1 MALDKLQ
8 TGVCLADPEG
18 VMLRYKESGDAEL
31 RNQLVLH
38 YAANVTAAIRSM
50 RSILLSRIPA
60 EDFFNQGIVALMECI
75 EKYDPD
81 RGASFETF
89 SFRAVRGALLNYL
102 RRQNWLPNRV
112 QAARRDILRTA
123 EELRQTLLREPT
135 DRELADA
142 MGLSEQKLGQYLGE
156 IAAVDAVSLEA
167 LLDQTGEALLNR
179 PHAPADGPEGG
190 LMREELTAALG
201 AAIEALPPRQRQV
214 ITLCYYENLNLRE
227 IGEVL
232 DLTQQR
238 VSQIRSA
245 AIASLGEILKD
256 YID

>member
-8 TGVCLADPEG
+8 TGVSLADPEG
-18 VMLRYKESGDAEL
+18 VMQRFKQSGDPEL

-60 EDFFNQGIVALMECI
+60 EDFFNQGILTLMECI
-75 EKYDPD
+75 DKYDPD

-112 QAARRDILRTA
+112 QAARRDILSASER
-123 EELRQTLLREPT
+123 LRQSLMREPS
-135 DRELADA
+135 DSELAFELG
-142 MGLSEQKLGQYLGE
+142 MTEQKLGQYMGE
-156 IAAVDAVSLEA
+156 IAAVDAVSLET
-167 LLDQTGEALLNR
+167 LLDQTGETLMPRAD
-179 PHAPADGPEGG
+179 APADSPEGG
-190 LMREELTAALG
+190 LMREELLDALG
-201 AAIEALPPRQRQV
+201 SAIEALPPRQRQV
-214 ITLCYYENLNLRE
+214 ITLCYYENLNMRE

-232 DLTQQR
+232 GLTQQR

-245 AIASLGEILKD
+245 AVAALGEVLKD
-256 YID
+256 FIQ